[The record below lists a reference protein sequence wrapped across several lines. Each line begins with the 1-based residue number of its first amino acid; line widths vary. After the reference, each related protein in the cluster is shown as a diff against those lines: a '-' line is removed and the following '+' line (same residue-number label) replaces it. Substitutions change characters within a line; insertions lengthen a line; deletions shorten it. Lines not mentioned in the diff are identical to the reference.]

1 MKIAVNE
8 RFLSRQVTGME
19 RYVREIL
26 GRLDLGD
33 CPLSNS
39 GLRRSLT
46 EKGQAGAQS
55 FTRSRSAG
63 MLREVY
69 EKCQ

>member
-8 RFLSRQVTGME
+8 RFLSHQVTGME
-19 RYVREIL
+19 RYGREIL

-33 CPLSNS
+33 SPLSNS

-46 EKGQAGAQS
+46 ETGQAGAQS
-55 FTRSRSAG
+55 ITRSRSAG
-63 MLREVY
+63 MLREV
-69 EKCQ
+69 